1 MNKNTW
7 LPGEIYRNRRLV
19 FSLAKNDFKTKY
31 AGSYFGTVWAFIQPI
46 VTICVYWF
54 VFGLALR
61 NGSDKGVPFVLWLIA
76 GLIPWFFFQE
86 GLTGGTNALLEYN
99 YLVKKVV
106 FNIRILPVVKV
117 FSAVFVHC
125 FFVVIVLVIYTC
137 MGYPPSLYALQLVY
151 YSFCIFMLILA
162 VTYMTSAAVV
172 FFRDL
177 SQIIN
182 IALQVGVWVTPI
194 MWDFNDLGLGG
205 ILQKILKL
213 NPLFY
218 IVQGYRDSL
227 INKVAIWDHPVLTLY
242 FWYSRWQYLSSEP
255 DCSKNF
261 RYTLQMYCNMESRM
275 SEFAIQVKHL
285 DKMYKLYNK
294 PSDRLKEALGFK
306 VPVREHY
313 ALRDVSFEV
322 RRGETV
328 GIIGTNGSGKST
340 ILKIITGVLNPTGG
354 EVTVD
359 GRISALLELGAGFN
373 MEYTGIENVYLN
385 GTMMGFSKEEIDSR
399 LQDILDFADIGD
411 FVHQPVK
418 AYSSGMFVRL
428 AFAVAINID
437 PEILI
442 VDEALSVGDVFFQ
455 AKCYRKFEEFKKM
468 GRTILF
474 VSHDLSSIAR
484 YCDRVVLLNKGVKLE
499 EGSPKQMV
507 DMYKQLLVGQD
518 PTKQQ
523 VQEEKPKES
532 WSEEFQVNPNMLEY
546 GSKLAE
552 ITDFAVIDDKGRSTN
567 TIEKG
572 SSFQIRMK
580 AVFHEAIQEPI
591 MAYTFKDIKGT
602 EITGT
607 NTMFE
612 KMHIE
617 HSDEG
622 DTCTV
627 TFTQKMFLQG
637 GEYLLA
643 FGCTGYKDG
652 EFTVFHRLYDACN
665 ITVVSEQNT
674 VGFMTWI
681 HR

>member
-1 MNKNTW
+1 
-7 LPGEIYRNRRLV
+7 
-19 FSLAKNDFKTKY
+19 
-31 AGSYFGTVWAFIQPI
+31 
-46 VTICVYWF
+46 
-54 VFGLALR
+54 
-61 NGSDKGVPFVLWLIA
+61 
-76 GLIPWFFFQE
+76 
-86 GLTGGTNALLEYN
+86 
-99 YLVKKVV
+99 
-106 FNIRILPVVKV
+106 
-117 FSAVFVHC
+117 
-125 FFVVIVLVIYTC
+125 
-137 MGYPPSLYALQLVY
+137 
-151 YSFCIFMLILA
+151 
-162 VTYMTSAAVV
+162 
-172 FFRDL
+172 
-177 SQIIN
+177 
-182 IALQVGVWVTPI
+182 
-194 MWDFNDLGLGG
+194 
-205 ILQKILKL
+205 
-213 NPLFY
+213 
-218 IVQGYRDSL
+218 
-227 INKVAIWDHPVLTLY
+227 
-242 FWYSRWQYLSSEP
+242 
-255 DCSKNF
+255 
-261 RYTLQMYCNMESRM
+261 M

-294 PSDRLKEALGFK
+294 PSDRLKEALGMK

-313 ALRDVSFEV
+313 ALRDVSFDV
-322 RRGETV
+322 KRGETV

-385 GTMMGFSKEEIDSR
+385 GTMMGFSKEEIDAR

-474 VSHDLSSIAR
+474 VSHDLSSISR
-484 YCDRVVLLNKGVKLE
+484 YCDRVILLNKGVKLE

-518 PTKQQ
+518 PTRK
-523 VQEEKPKES
+523 VEKEVKKKEN
-532 WSEEFQVNPNMLEY
+532 WSEKFQVNPNMLEY

-552 ITDFAVIDDKGRSTN
+552 ITDFVVMDEKGRYTN
-567 TIEKG
+567 TIDKG
-572 SSFQIRMK
+572 TTFTIKMRV
-580 AVFHEAIQEPI
+580 AFHENIQEPI
-591 MAYTFKDIKGT
+591 MAYTFKDIRGT

-617 HSDEG
+617 HSEAG
-622 DTCTV
+622 DVCTV
-627 TFTQKMFLQG
+627 TFTQDMFLQG
-637 GEYLLA
+637 GEYLLS

-652 EFTVFHRLYDACN
+652 D
-665 ITVVSEQNT
+665 ITVISTQNT
-674 VGFMTWI
+674 VGFYDMNSKVEI
-681 HR
+681 QYGEE